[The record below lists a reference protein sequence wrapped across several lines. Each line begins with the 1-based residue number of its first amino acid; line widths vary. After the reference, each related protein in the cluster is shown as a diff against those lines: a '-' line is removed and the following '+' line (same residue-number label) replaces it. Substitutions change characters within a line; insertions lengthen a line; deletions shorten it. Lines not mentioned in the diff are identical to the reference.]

1 MCYSVRYIYYFHNN
15 SNTED
20 SKYVK
25 NIVNFFNMTA
35 FSFDNIINYSIFI
48 KNKYNLKINDDLF
61 MLFADYMDAL
71 KYYYFELDKEL
82 SEQSQMLP
90 WQMNKIFFIAKFHFP
105 KNIIY
110 GSVWHPGHY
119 NTFFPTLQNA
129 ERLL

>member
-35 FSFDNIINYSIFI
+35 FSFDNIIYYSIFI

-71 KYYYFELDKEL
+71 KYYYFELGKEL
-82 SEQSQMLP
+82 SEQSNLKYY
-90 WQMNKIFFIAKFHFP
+90 KI
-105 KNIIY
+105 
-110 GSVWHPGHY
+110 
-119 NTFFPTLQNA
+119 
-129 ERLL
+129 